1 MVLESETDIS
11 STPEESALY
20 ECESDGSKL
29 DISLGDSFLEDIDSI
44 DSKNNAILSP
54 QRDPN
59 AEDRES
65 EEIWLMDDLI
75 DLLKN
80 IEAET
85 SPQKPNPSRSPNTQS
100 SDSESQLC
108 NRGFIFFSPHLERS
122 IDIFRIEHLESEIEN
137 RKYFHRE
144 LSRPAIKYQNK
155 ILATDLRKQLRACS
169 KKIFKL
175 EEIRDYKEKRVEEI
189 VYKKQILKFRK
200 NFDMFGA
207 DDDVRSMLRK
217 RDFGEFKYRLFKEG
231 DVYCGDEDG
240 DGNFIERMNSS
251 VKKGLVVG
259 GEGGEGG
266 EMVLGG

>member
-54 QRDPN
+54 EPSPN

-65 EEIWLMDDLI
+65 DEIRLMDDLI

-80 IEAET
+80 IDTET
-85 SPQKPNPSRSPNTQS
+85 SPQKPIPIPIPFPFPSSSPQS
-100 SDSESQLC
+100 PSSESQLLQ
-108 NRGFIFFSPHLERS
+108 RGFIFFSPHLERS

-155 ILATDLRKQLRACS
+155 ILAADLRKQLRVCS
-169 KKIFKL
+169 KKIFNL

-189 VYKKQILKFRK
+189 VYGKQILKFRK
-200 NFDMFGA
+200 NFDMEGA
-207 DDDVRSMLRK
+207 DPEVRCM
-217 RDFGEFKYRLFKEG
+217 
-231 DVYCGDEDG
+231 
-240 DGNFIERMNSS
+240 
-251 VKKGLVVG
+251 
-259 GEGGEGG
+259 
-266 EMVLGG
+266 

>member
-54 QRDPN
+54 QPSPN

-65 EEIWLMDDLI
+65 DEIRLMDDLI

-80 IEAET
+80 IDAET
-85 SPQKPNPSRSPNTQS
+85 SPLPLPNPNPPSPQS
-100 SDSESQLC
+100 PSSESQLL
-108 NRGFIFFSPHLERS
+108 RQGFIFFSPHLERS

-155 ILATDLRKQLRACS
+155 ILAADLRKQLRVCS
-169 KKIFKL
+169 KKIFNL

-189 VYKKQILKFRK
+189 VYGKQILKFRK
-200 NFDMFGA
+200 NFDMEGQDA
-207 DDDVRSMLRK
+207 EVRCM
-217 RDFGEFKYRLFKEG
+217 
-231 DVYCGDEDG
+231 
-240 DGNFIERMNSS
+240 
-251 VKKGLVVG
+251 
-259 GEGGEGG
+259 
-266 EMVLGG
+266 